1 MRTIF
6 LLFVVLLVCSCG
18 QNTSNGIAK
27 DGYTLDPSIKEE
39 VEEHT
44 SSMPFGGGMVVCN
57 NASYYT
63 VYVNDKV
70 TVKTDG
76 EQQPFKS
83 FYYWNKQRDTLRID
97 GGFGFFGG
105 FGFTIE
111 IVNGKAT
118 LYHLLASDEFPS
130 YAYNEKDSLIF
141 RLEVPCS
148 DAKIVLSEIP
158 DSVKKP
164 VVYGFVEFRSKEYF
178 FSEGTM
184 NDEEILPRKKQ
195 RMDMKIY
202 FKSGYSGF

>member
-1 MRTIF
+1 MRITF
-6 LLFVVLLVCSCG
+6 VLFIAVFVCSCG
-18 QNTSNGIAK
+18 QNNSGIAA

-57 NASYYT
+57 NASYFT
-63 VYVNDKV
+63 VYENDKV
-70 TVKTDG
+70 TAKTDG

-83 FYYWNKQRDTLRID
+83 FYYWNKNGDTLHID
-97 GGFGFFGG
+97 GAYGLFGG
-105 FGFTIE
+105 FGFTIQ
-111 IVNGKAT
+111 VVKGKASV
-118 LYHLLASDEFPS
+118 YHLLASDEFPS
-130 YAYNEKDSLIF
+130 YSYNEKDSLIF
-141 RLEVPCS
+141 RLEVPCTDS
-148 DAKIVLSEIP
+148 QIVLSEIP

-164 VVYGFVEFRSKEYF
+164 IIYGFVEFKSKEYF

-202 FKSGYSGF
+202 FKSGYVGF